1 MDEIPLDKEIID
13 NKKNSINMRKYTPNE
28 KLGKMGN
35 DIFRMKFIVDNIK
48 IIIKNNP
55 IKKDIFA
62 LENL

>member
-13 NKKNSINMRKYTPNE
+13 NKKNSINIRKYIPNE
-28 KLGKMGN
+28 KLGMMGN
-35 DIFRMKFIVDNIK
+35 EIFRMKFIVDNIK